1 MEKEKIE
8 TTNVET
14 AVAEQSA
21 VATPEVAT
29 PAQETPAT
37 VDAAP
42 ETPAQ
47 PETPVAET
55 AKPKT
60 TRTRTTKKETAVDE
74 SAAGAVVVDGVELD
88 VVGEAI
94 HSNKGASQYRVT
106 VKIPRREN
114 YGLYLKEAIL
124 MELRK
129 ADLLYSGVATWNVDK
144 IEKITVP
151 VSFIGKAVFDLSRE
165 ECFMAKAYYGL
176 GGFQCFDGDLRTVQK
191 EIYRRFATFFH
202 IDNGASEEY
211 LKWENIVL
219 KRMVCPQ
226 GDTVIPEELPVA
238 FDNFGDTFRKT
249 FRKAEK

>member
-14 AVAEQSA
+14 AVVEQSA

-29 PAQETPAT
+29 P
-37 VDAAP
+37 AP

-55 AKPKT
+55 PKPKT
-60 TRTRTTKKETAVDE
+60 TRTRTAKKETAVDE
-74 SAAGAVVVDGVELD
+74 SAADVVDGIELD

-129 ADLLYSGVATWNVDK
+129 ADLLYSGVATWNVDR
-144 IEKITVP
+144 IEKTTVSI
-151 VSFIGKAVFDLSRE
+151 SFIGKDVFDLSRE

-238 FDNFGDTFRKT
+238 FDDFGDTFRKT

>member
-14 AVAEQSA
+14 AVAEQPA

-29 PAQETPAT
+29 PA
-37 VDAAP
+37 
-42 ETPAQ
+42 
-47 PETPVAET
+47 PETPVADT

-74 SAAGAVVVDGVELD
+74 SAADVVNGVELD

-129 ADLLYSGVATWNVDK
+129 ADLLYSGVATWNVDR

-151 VSFIGKAVFDLSRE
+151 VSFIGKDVFDLSRE

-238 FDNFGDTFRKT
+238 FDDFGDTFRKT

>member
-14 AVAEQSA
+14 AVAEQPA

-29 PAQETPAT
+29 P
-37 VDAAP
+37 AP

-47 PETPVAET
+47 PETPVADT

-74 SAAGAVVVDGVELD
+74 SAADVVNGVELD

-129 ADLLYSGVATWNVDK
+129 ADLLYSGVATWNVDR

-151 VSFIGKAVFDLSRE
+151 VSFIGKDVFDLSRE

-238 FDNFGDTFRKT
+238 FDDFGDTFRKT

>member
-14 AVAEQSA
+14 AVAEQPA

-29 PAQETPAT
+29 P
-37 VDAAP
+37 AP

-47 PETPVAET
+47 PETPVADT

-74 SAAGAVVVDGVELD
+74 SAADTDAVVVNGVELD

-129 ADLLYSGVATWNVDK
+129 ADLLYSGVATWNVDR

-151 VSFIGKAVFDLSRE
+151 VSFIGKDVFDLSRE

-238 FDNFGDTFRKT
+238 FDDFGDTFRKT

>member
-14 AVAEQSA
+14 AVTEQPA
-21 VATPEVAT
+21 VTTPEVAT
-29 PAQETPAT
+29 P
-37 VDAAP
+37 AP

-60 TRTRTTKKETAVDE
+60 TRTRTTKKETAVDD
-74 SAAGAVVVDGVELD
+74 SAADVVNGIELD

-129 ADLLYSGVATWNVDK
+129 TDLLYSGVATWNVDR
-144 IEKITVP
+144 IEKTTVP
-151 VSFIGKAVFDLSRE
+151 VSFIGKDVFDLSRE

-226 GDTVIPEELPVA
+226 GDTVVPEELPVA
-238 FDNFGDTFRKT
+238 FDDFGDTFRKT

>member
-8 TTNVET
+8 TKNVET
-14 AVAEQSA
+14 AVAEQP
-21 VATPEVAT
+21 TVAT
-29 PAQETPAT
+29 PAPETPAT
-37 VDAAP
+37 VGAAP

-55 AKPKT
+55 PKPKT

-74 SAAGAVVVDGVELD
+74 SAADVVNGVELD

-129 ADLLYSGVATWNVDK
+129 ADLLYSGVATWNVDR

-151 VSFIGKAVFDLSRE
+151 VSFIGKDVFDLSRE

-238 FDNFGDTFRKT
+238 FDDFGDTFRKT

>member
-14 AVAEQSA
+14 AVVEQSA

-29 PAQETPAT
+29 P
-37 VDAAP
+37 AP

-55 AKPKT
+55 PKPKT
-60 TRTRTTKKETAVDE
+60 TRTRTAKKETAVDE
-74 SAAGAVVVDGVELD
+74 SAADVVDGIELD

-129 ADLLYSGVATWNVDK
+129 ADLLYSGVATWNVDR
-144 IEKITVP
+144 IEKTTVSI
-151 VSFIGKAVFDLSRE
+151 SFIGKGVFDLSRE
-165 ECFMAKAYYGL
+165 ECFMANAYYGL

-191 EIYRRFATFFH
+191 EIYRRFAAFFH

-226 GDTVIPEELPVA
+226 GDTVIPDELPVA
-238 FDNFGDTFRKT
+238 FDDFGDTFRKT